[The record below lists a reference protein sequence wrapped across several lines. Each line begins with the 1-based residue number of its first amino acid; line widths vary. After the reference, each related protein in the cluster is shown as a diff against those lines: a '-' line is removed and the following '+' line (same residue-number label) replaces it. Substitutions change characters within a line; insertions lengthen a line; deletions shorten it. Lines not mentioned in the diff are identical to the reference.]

1 MLSRTDALEEIST
14 WTNNDVLCLLQ
25 RNGLGECCRTI
36 TKRQIRGYELLHL
49 TEGKLTLWK
58 SDLTPPLKWSLWN
71 FIEEVRRTPEKFV
84 MEKLE
89 SQADD
94 STSDSEPW
102 TDFEDDGNEDSPS
115 LPETQEGQSNPGKRS
130 DQKTLQSSITKRPIG
145 GGIIGISSPKEEDQ
159 GTYANCGTLQEDENT
174 YMNYQE
180 PQTIPPKNVSKLH
193 TQAEKSLAEQ
203 LKEQLKLMNSM
214 TSTTVPKRDSLQ
226 IKKTDAKPVDRNQPQ
241 KSFLYNT
248 LKPTP
253 PPKQI
258 PQSKST
264 PRPKPTLQPKPP
276 PKPNVPNQTQRRMAV
291 PPPPEPKKAKSQP
304 VIMDKPN
311 RDHAKP
317 PTMPKNLDLVANLPA
332 QTEVSEYEYEAF
344 DEEIIEQNQKK
355 NMFRVDSKQSLTSG
369 NQSSVESVYQPPSIT
384 SYDEEEEYPYKIY
397 ESITEASDDNCY
409 YLSPIQMTQN
419 APPPLPTKPA
429 HSSASSS
436 PISSRTSLERS
447 NERSPDKKSAT
458 LPHSNSYTSLSSDRA
473 TRPLPPPPEKHLY
486 FDKPW
491 FHNITRDQAIALI
504 TEQNTYGNPQ
514 DGYFLLRP
522 STTNV
527 NNPLA
532 LVLWYKDRV
541 YNVPV
546 RKRPDNSYALGSAKV
561 NEQSF
566 SSVDEIVTFYTRE
579 ELVLHGGGELGR
591 TRLTD
596 TPPK

>member
-1 MLSRTDALEEIST
+1 MFKMMSRTDALEEIST

-25 RNGLGECCRTI
+25 RNGLEECCRTI

-71 FIEEVRRTPEKFV
+71 FIEEVRRIPEKFV
-84 MEKLE
+84 MEKLD
-89 SQADD
+89 SQMYD

-102 TDFEDDGNEDSPS
+102 TDFEDEGNEDSPS

-130 DQKTLQSSITKRPIG
+130 DQKTLQNSTTKKPMDG
-145 GGIIGISSPKEEDQ
+145 GMVGISSPKEEEQ
-159 GTYANCGTLQEDENT
+159 GTYANCVA
-174 YMNYQE
+174 NYQE
-180 PQTIPPKNVSKLH
+180 PRTLPTKNVSKLH
-193 TQAEKSLAEQ
+193 NQAEKSLAEQ
-203 LKEQLKLMNSM
+203 LKEQLKLMNIK
-214 TSTTVPKRDSLQ
+214 TSTTDPKHDSLQ
-226 IKKTDAKPVDRNQPQ
+226 IRKTDAKPVDRSQPQ
-241 KSFLYNT
+241 KSFLYNA

-258 PQSKST
+258 PQPKST
-264 PRPKPTLQPKPP
+264 PQPKPILQPKPP

-291 PPPPEPKKAKSQP
+291 PPPPEPKKAKGP
-304 VIMDKPN
+304 PMIMEKPN
-311 RDHAKP
+311 KDLAKP
-317 PTMPKNLDLVANLPA
+317 SMIPKNLDLVANLPA
-332 QTEVSEYEYEAF
+332 QTEESEDEYEAF

-384 SYDEEEEYPYKIY
+384 SFDEEEEYPYKIY

-419 APPPLPTKPA
+419 SIAPPPLPIKPS

-436 PISSRTSLERS
+436 PTSSRTSLERS

-473 TRPLPPPPEKHLY
+473 TRPLPPPPEKHFY

-561 NEQSF
+561 NEPSF
-566 SSVDEIVTFYTRE
+566 ASVDEIVMFYTRE

-591 TRLTD
+591 TKLTD